1 LIESYTNV
9 EFYSANVRITVNDYD
24 NSAII
29 SKLN

>member
-1 LIESYTNV
+1 V
-9 EFYSANVRITVNDYD
+9 EFYSADARIIVDYD